1 MNHASLAY
9 HTHFWKDTTMA
20 KIEVYDP
27 PMCCSTGV
35 CGPDPDE
42 QLARFSADLA
52 WLKGQGVEVRR
63 YNLSQEPQAFT
74 SQPEVLKIVNQ
85 TNGKGL
91 PIVMLDGQIVAQG
104 AYPSRQKLM
113 ELAGLSRADAVTLPT
128 SGGCCGGSNCC

>member
-1 MNHASLAY
+1 M
-9 HTHFWKDTTMA
+9 T

-52 WLKGQGVEVRR
+52 WLKSRGVEVRR
-63 YNLSQEPQAFT
+63 YNLAQEPAAFT
-74 SQPEVLKIVNQ
+74 GHPEVVQIVNQ

-91 PIVMLDGQIVAQG
+91 PIVMVDGKVACQG

-113 ELAGLSRADAVTLPT
+113 DLTGLGSEESVTLPT
-128 SGGCCGGSNCC
+128 SGGCCGGSKCC

>member
-1 MNHASLAY
+1 
-9 HTHFWKDTTMA
+9 MA

-35 CGPDPDE
+35 CGPEPDE

-52 WLKGQGVEVRR
+52 WLKGQSVEVRR

-91 PIVMLDGQIVAQG
+91 PIVVLDGQIVAQG

-113 ELAGLSRADAVTLPT
+113 ELAGLSQKDAVTLPT